1 MISKTN
7 NNISDLKKRKA
18 NKIAQKRL
26 KNANKC
32 ISNSNFEGFYEEIE
46 KSLWGYF
53 ADKFKVSSAKLSK
66 ETIAKYFNSSKIDN
80 KIKDQFVALLN
91 ECELARYAPRTK
103 KDSQMDTILQKAK
116 KIIIE
121 VETAL
126 K

>member
-1 MISKTN
+1 M
-7 NNISDLKKRKA
+7 
-18 NKIAQKRL
+18 
-26 KNANKC
+26 
-32 ISNSNFEGFYEEIE
+32 
-46 KSLWGYF
+46 
-53 ADKFKVSSAKLSK
+53 
-66 ETIAKYFNSSKIDN
+66 
-80 KIKDQFVALLN
+80 KDQFVALLN